1 MLCLD
6 FDAPW
11 GASMCS
17 VIPIQLLLVE
27 DEDFDVAR
35 VKNTIKLLAS
45 RIQIAGIASNG
56 IAALAL
62 IRAKPDKYDV
72 VILDF
77 QISGGLRGEELIQK
91 IKELNPLIQIIVMTK
106 MTINMTDLDFAN
118 SLLKAGAYWYCTKYP
133 GNIEEFVYQPTDFLL
148 GICNAYEKKRLE
160 KQKQRSDKRLMKSV
174 EAILEAKTIH
184 GESKPI
190 QQLKESIEK
199 FARSDASVLIS
210 GSSGTGKELVAWN
223 IHLKS
228 KRRFETFVPIN
239 CGGIPHGLIE
249 SELFGYEKG
258 SFTGAVAAK
267 LGLFEVANNGT
278 LFLDEVSEL
287 PPSAQVKLLRVIQEG
302 EIEKIGRTGSISVN
316 VRIVAATNKE
326 LSKEVNE
333 GRFRED
339 LYYRLNVIPL
349 DLVPLKDRGDDVL
362 LLFNYFLTYFSADMN
377 IPVPDVEPG
386 AKEILLNYKWPG
398 NVRELRN
405 VAQRLLLNCEGTIT
419 AKDVSHPMILKNAL
433 HKEGLPALNEFGGGQ
448 VLPLREMERI
458 YRTNYFKYVRSIS
471 SSDSNAAEKLGL
483 APSNFFRMCKELG
496 LK

>member
-1 MLCLD
+1 MTT
-6 FDAPW
+6 AN
-11 GASMCS
+11 
-17 VIPIQLLLVE
+17 PIQLLLVE

-35 VKNTIKLLAS
+35 VRNTVKLLAS
-45 RIQIAGIASNG
+45 RIQIAGVCSNG
-56 IAALAL
+56 KTALEL
-62 IRAKPDKYDV
+62 IRAKPDGYDV

-77 QISGGLRGEELIQK
+77 QISGGLRGEELIKK
-91 IKELNPLIQIIVMTK
+91 IKEINPLIQIIVITK

-118 SLLKAGAYWYCTKYP
+118 SLLNAGAFWYCTKYP

-148 GICNAYEKKRLE
+148 SICNAYEKKRLE
-160 KQKQRSDKRLMKSV
+160 KLKQRSDKRLMKNI
-174 EAILEAKTIH
+174 EALLEAKTIH
-184 GESKPI
+184 GESRPML
-190 QQLKESIEK
+190 QLKEAIEK

-239 CGGIPHGLIE
+239 CGGIPQGLIE

-258 SFTGAVAAK
+258 SFTGAVASK
-267 LGLFEVANNGT
+267 PGLFEVANNGT
-278 LFLDEVSEL
+278 VFLDEVSEL
-287 PPSAQVKLLRVIQEG
+287 PPPAQVKLLRVIQDG
-302 EIEKIGRTGSISVN
+302 EIEKIGRTGSLSVN
-316 VRIVAATNKE
+316 VRIVAATNKD
-326 LSKEVNE
+326 LQKEVNE

-349 DLVPLKDRGDDVL
+349 DLVPLKDRGEDIL
-362 LLFNYFLTYFSADMN
+362 LLFDYFLTYFSNDMG
-377 IPVPDVEPG
+377 IPIPDVEAG
-386 AKEILLNYKWPG
+386 AKEILLHYKWPG

-405 VAQRLLLNCEGTIT
+405 VAQRLLLNCEGKIT
-419 AKDVSHPMILKNAL
+419 AKDVSHPMILKGPLFKDDAA
-433 HKEGLPALNEFGGGQ
+433 GVNEFTGRQ